1 MLLGVELLD
10 RFHPNTSPW
19 DRKVVAFAWEMV
31 EVMMSPTVLVKVDW
45 WTFQEWKIVVEEE
58 ASSALL
64 GLNPDASEVLA
75 ETSENKPRGFQSPP
89 WTHLN

>member
-64 GLNPDASEVLA
+64 GLNPDASEVWQKHQKINQEASKVLHGP
-75 ETSENKPRGFQSPP
+75 T
-89 WTHLN
+89 